1 MKKRIAAL
9 SVAALM
15 ALGLAS
21 CGDAPAA
28 ESESAAGDEEIVVIE
43 AEEATTEETTAQ
55 TMRQDGELHDEVI
68 MIEAMEETVHYEHIV
83 NRTIGFE
90 MDYDYERFLRQ
101 SDGDRER
108 FVSTWDDPANPENY
122 LELSYSPE
130 SAETT
135 AAAIIEELSQDYEIT
150 RETQELEYVGEVT
163 WIEASVVKGTNNM
176 AEQLQW
182 VYIIPANDGCIVA
195 RAHTYIVE
203 SEGFGRRFSYMLQ
216 TLAVLNR
223 AGEGA
228 LTEELA
234 LAAIQNYC
242 YSTNPDLE
250 GIVNGGEYQVSWE
263 VESSSEQEIVVLFR
277 SYTGAELRYYIDRS
291 TGETYATEF
300 VPGITAAE
308 ERTDESFMLWDYAG

>member
-9 SVAALM
+9 TLAALM
-15 ALGLAS
+15 ALGVAS

-28 ESESAAGDEEIVVIE
+28 EIDTAAGDEEIVVIE

-90 MDYDYERFLRQ
+90 MDYDYE
-101 SDGDRER
+101 
-108 FVSTWDDPANPENY
+108 PENY

-150 RETQELEYVGEVT
+150 QETRELEYVGEVT
-163 WIEASVVKGTNNM
+163 WIEASVIKGTNNM

-234 LAAIQNYC
+234 LAAIQKYC
-242 YSTNPDLE
+242 YDRNPDLE
-250 GIVNGGEYQVSWE
+250 GIVNGGEYQVYWE
-263 VESSSEQEIVVLFR
+263 VESSSEQEIVVLYR
-277 SYTGAELRYYIDRS
+277 SYTSAQIRYHIDRS
-291 TGETYATEF
+291 TGETYVTEF

-308 ERTDESFMLWDYAG
+308 ERTDESFNLWDYVG